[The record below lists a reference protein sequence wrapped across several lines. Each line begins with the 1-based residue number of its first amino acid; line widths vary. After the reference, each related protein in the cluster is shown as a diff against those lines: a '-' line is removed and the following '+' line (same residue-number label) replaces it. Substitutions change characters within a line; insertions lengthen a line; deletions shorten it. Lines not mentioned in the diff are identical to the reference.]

1 MISLKL
7 RSAYIVENVTKIENI
22 FVTFIFVEY
31 SEMHYDLV
39 MSKIR
44 AKIVFCSKIWK
55 INKIGVMGGFSPQA
69 LAQCPRR
76 DECQK
81 LDTGAV

>member
-44 AKIVFCSKIWK
+44 AKIVFCSKI
-55 INKIGVMGGFSPQA
+55 
-69 LAQCPRR
+69 
-76 DECQK
+76 
-81 LDTGAV
+81 